1 MDKAVEASNGNPRV
15 LEELLGLEKGYLG
28 EKPIMLNISEFE
40 NIRVPSGN
48 ESGAWQ
54 GFWEPGGYTQGGIPE
69 AVIDQIKS
77 SNYKVSDI
85 Y

>member
-1 MDKAVEASNGNPRV
+1 
-15 LEELLGLEKGYLG
+15 
-28 EKPIMLNISEFE
+28 MLKISEVE

-48 ESGAWQ
+48 ETGAWQ

-77 SNYKVSDI
+77 SNYTVSDI